1 MDFMKIAP
9 LPQNEKE
16 RLIELKKY
24 NILDTEP
31 EAVFDNMVHLANYIC
46 ETPIS
51 AISLIDENRQWF
63 KAAKGL
69 EVTQTSREVAF
80 CAHAILEKE
89 PFIIENALEDERFFD
104 NPLVTAGPKIRFY
117 ASIPL
122 INQEG
127 MSLGTLCVI
136 DTKPRKIKDE
146 QIFAIKTLAQSVMA
160 HIELRLSHKKIRK
173 YVDELQ
179 LSATIFE
186 TASENIVVTDANNC
200 FITVNPAFTKT
211 TGYTLDDVIGK
222 TPKILKSG
230 KQNSEFYS
238 KMWKELIRDGQ
249 WDGELSNKRK
259 NGEIYIEWLSIRA
272 IYNHDGTIK
281 MYVATFSDITEK
293 KRADE
298 IIWKQANYDLLTN
311 LPNRRL
317 FDDRLKHE
325 IKIANRSKKLLAL
338 LFIDLDLFKE
348 VNDTFGHETGDKLL
362 IKVTKRINKTL
373 RATDTVARMGGDE
386 FTVIL
391 PQMDDEKNI
400 AKVAQLILEKLS
412 MPFEINGINIIIS
425 ASIGISIYPKDSSNA
440 KDLLQYADIAMYNS
454 KKQGKGRITFFE

>member
-1 MDFMKIAP
+1 
-9 LPQNEKE
+9 
-16 RLIELKKY
+16 
-24 NILDTEP
+24 
-31 EAVFDNMVHLANYIC
+31 
-46 ETPIS
+46 
-51 AISLIDENRQWF
+51 
-63 KAAKGL
+63 
-69 EVTQTSREVAF
+69 
-80 CAHAILEKE
+80 
-89 PFIIENALEDERFFD
+89 
-104 NPLVTAGPKIRFY
+104 
-117 ASIPL
+117 
-122 INQEG
+122 
-127 MSLGTLCVI
+127 
-136 DTKPRKIKDE
+136 
-146 QIFAIKTLAQSVMA
+146 
-160 HIELRLSHKKIRK
+160 
-173 YVDELQ
+173 
-179 LSATIFE
+179 
-186 TASENIVVTDANNC
+186 
-200 FITVNPAFTKT
+200 
-211 TGYTLDDVIGK
+211 
-222 TPKILKSG
+222 
-230 KQNSEFYS
+230 
-238 KMWKELIRDGQ
+238 
-249 WDGELSNKRK
+249 
-259 NGEIYIEWLSIRA
+259 
-272 IYNHDGTIK
+272 

-386 FTVIL
+386 FTAIL

-454 KKQGKGRITFFE
+454 KKQGKGTITFFE

>member
-1 MDFMKIAP
+1 M
-9 LPQNEKE
+9 
-16 RLIELKKY
+16 
-24 NILDTEP
+24 
-31 EAVFDNMVHLANYIC
+31 H
-46 ETPIS
+46 
-51 AISLIDENRQWF
+51 
-63 KAAKGL
+63 
-69 EVTQTSREVAF
+69 
-80 CAHAILEKE
+80 
-89 PFIIENALEDERFFD
+89 
-104 NPLVTAGPKIRFY
+104 
-117 ASIPL
+117 
-122 INQEG
+122 
-127 MSLGTLCVI
+127 LGTLCVV
-136 DTKPRKIKDE
+136 DTKSRKIKEE
-146 QIFAIKTLAQSVMA
+146 QISAIKTLAQSVMA

-211 TGYTLDDVIGK
+211 TGYTLEDVIGK

-238 KMWKELIRDGQ
+238 KMWKDLTKDGQ

-272 IYNHDGTIK
+272 IYNHDGTIR

-293 KRADE
+293 KGADE

-348 VNDTFGHETGDKLL
+348 VNDTFGHEIGDKLL
-362 IKVTKRINKTL
+362 IKVTKRINETL

-386 FTVIL
+386 FAAIL
-391 PQMDDEKNI
+391 PQMENEKDI
-400 AKVAQLILEKLS
+400 SKVAKLIIKKLAT
-412 MPFEINGINIIIS
+412 PFDLNGITVSIS
-425 ASIGISIYPKDSSNA
+425 ASIGIAIYPKDSILA
-440 KDLLQYADIAMYNS
+440 KELLQYSDKAMYDA
-454 KKQGKGRITFFE
+454 KKSGRGKISYHF

>member
-16 RLIELKKY
+16 RLAELKKY

-46 ETPIS
+46 ETPIA
-51 AISLIDENRQWF
+51 AISLVDENRQWF
-63 KAAKGL
+63 KAIEGL
-69 EVTQTSREVAF
+69 KVTQTLRDVAF
-80 CAHAILEKE
+80 CAHAILQDE
-89 PFIIENALEDERFFD
+89 PFVIENALEDERFFD
-104 NPLVTAGPKIRFY
+104 NPLVTDGPKIRFY
-117 ASIPL
+117 ASVPL
-122 INQEG
+122 ITQEG
-127 MSLGTLCVI
+127 MHLGTLCVV
-136 DTKPRKIKDE
+136 DTKSRKIKEE
-146 QIFAIKTLAQSVMA
+146 QISAIKTLAQSVMA

-211 TGYTLDDVIGK
+211 TGYSLEDVIGK

-238 KMWKELIRDGQ
+238 KMWKELTKDGQ

-272 IYNHDGTIK
+272 IYNHDGTIR

-348 VNDTFGHETGDKLL
+348 VNDTFGHEIGDKLL
-362 IKVTKRINKTL
+362 IKVTKRINETL

-386 FTVIL
+386 FAAIL
-391 PQMDDEKNI
+391 PQMENEKDI
-400 AKVAQLILEKLS
+400 SKVAKLIIKKLAT
-412 MPFEINGINIIIS
+412 PFDLNGKIVSIS
-425 ASIGISIYPKDSSNA
+425 ASIGIAIYPKDSILA
-440 KDLLQYADIAMYNS
+440 KELLQYSDKAMYDA
-454 KKQGKGRITFFE
+454 KKSGRGKISYHF